1 MSGDLFTLRMLIVS
15 ATPAIRQIW
24 REAAGLGSVP
34 IEFSEA
40 DPGEACPL
48 LAKGDLDI
56 LVLDT
61 LPAADRD
68 VAIKAA
74 RAQAPAP
81 LIALAVPAGAGGV
94 EGATCVFPRPA
105 TSREARLLVERCI
118 RMRMPKR
125 VLIVDDSKTMRGI
138 VRKILSASRYALDV
152 SEAEEGVAALKRLD
166 GGVDLIL
173 LDYNMPGFNGLETLA
188 EIKRVAP
195 QVAVVMITST
205 EDKEVAAKAQD
216 LGATFLKKPF
226 YPADIDAVL
235 DLLYEP
241 PAR

>member
-1 MSGDLFTLRMLIVS
+1 MSGDLFTLRMLVVS

-34 IEFSEA
+34 IEFNEA
-40 DPGEACPL
+40 DPGDACPL
-48 LAKGDLDI
+48 LAKGELDI

-61 LPAADRD
+61 LPEAERD
-68 VAIKAA
+68 GAIKAA
-74 RAQAPAP
+74 RAQARAP
-81 LIALAVPAGAGGV
+81 LIALAVAAGAAGT
-94 EGATCVFPRPA
+94 EGATCVFARPA

-152 SEAEEGVAALKRLD
+152 SEAEEGMAALKRLD

-188 EIKRVAP
+188 EIKRVTP
-195 QVAVVMITST
+195 KVAVVMITST
-205 EDKEVAAKAQD
+205 EDKEVAAKAKD

-235 DLLYEP
+235 DRLYEL